1 MDWKSLFFS
10 AEGRIGRGEFWIGWL
25 VLLGVSVVTGWIPL
39 IGMLISLVAIYC
51 TVCIYAK
58 RLHDMGKS
66 GWLQVIPI
74 AVGILAGGWAVMS
87 IGAGAAMS
95 AMSGGSDEA
104 VAAGAL
110 GGLGMGLL
118 GLAVA
123 FLVWIGF
130 LLWIGLTPGE
140 PAANRFGA
148 PPARSPMANQTST

>member
-10 AEGRIGRGEFWIGWL
+10 ADGRIGRGEFWIGWL
-25 VLLGVSVVTGWIPL
+25 VLLGVGVVTGWIPL
-39 IGMLISLVAIYC
+39 VGTLVWLVAIYC

-74 AVGILAGGWAVMS
+74 AIGILAGGWAIMS
-87 IGAGAAMS
+87 IGFSAVLPALSGASEDAIAAS
-95 AMSGGSDEA
+95 AI
-104 VAAGAL
+104 
-110 GGLGMGLL
+110 GGLGAGLL
-118 GLAVA
+118 GFGVA
-123 FLVWIGF
+123 FLVWFGF

-148 PPARSPMANQTST
+148 PPARGPMANQTSS